1 MYLRRFPLFW
11 PWSAYISIHPP
22 HFCPPSPL
30 LREDSAEE
38 AAVKPLQRPGGA
50 GVGGGGDLH
59 LMD

>member
-1 MYLRRFPLFW
+1 MYLGLFSAVLALERFYKY
-11 PWSAYISIHPP
+11 S
-22 HFCPPSPL
+22 PPSFLPPL